1 MGLLLRKRESISE
14 SRILVYLLDDL
25 EARNGIAFWEE
36 VLFIQR
42 LKSSFVFL
50 LCSETKMFVVD
61 GPLMLLSSF
70 HCLGGL

>member
-1 MGLLLRKRESISE
+1 MELLFGRRCYSFKGLNLP
-14 SRILVYLLDDL
+14 
-25 EARNGIAFWEE
+25 
-36 VLFIQR
+36 
-42 LKSSFVFL
+42 FVFL